1 MNTKSIKPAF
11 TDTRGT
17 ITDIVHKIDF
27 DAVTII
33 TSKKNAIR
41 GNHFHKK
48 TTQYAY
54 VLSGSIL
61 GYSQMPNGK
70 VERKTLYQGDMMI
83 SSPLERHAIHALED
97 SKILVITKGP
107 RNGLDYEED
116 TFRVDPLHLDFDNTV
131 VK

>member
-11 TDTRGT
+11 TDERGT
-17 ITDIVHKIDF
+17 ITDLVYKTDF

-41 GNHFHKK
+41 GNHFHKE

-61 GYSQMPNGK
+61 GYSQMPNCK
-70 VERKTLYQGDMMI
+70 VERKILYQGDMMI
-83 SSPLERHAIHALED
+83 SLPLERHALHALED
-97 SKILVITKGP
+97 SKILVMTKGP

-116 TFRVDPLHLDFDNTV
+116 TFRVSPLHLNFDDTD